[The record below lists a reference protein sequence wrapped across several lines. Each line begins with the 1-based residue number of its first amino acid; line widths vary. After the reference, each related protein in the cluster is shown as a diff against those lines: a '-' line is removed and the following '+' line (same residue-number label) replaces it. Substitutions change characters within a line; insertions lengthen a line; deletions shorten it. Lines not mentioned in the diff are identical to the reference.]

1 MHELSIAHS
10 ILSIAERSFPAGTK
24 GYITGVNIQ
33 VGELSSIDT
42 EALLFAFSAIRS
54 GTVLERAELHIE
66 TIPGEARCPECG
78 TVFHTDSFGKACPQ
92 CQGYLVN
99 ILQGKELKVL
109 SLSVEEEEPA
119 LHA

>member
-10 ILSIAERSFPAGTK
+10 ILSIAERSFPAEA
-24 GYITGVNIQ
+24 TGFIHAVNIQ

-54 GTVLERAELHIE
+54 GTVLERAVLQIE
-66 TIPGEARCPECG
+66 TIPGEARCSDCG
-78 TVFHTDSFGKACPQ
+78 TVYHLDSFGKACPH

-119 LHA
+119 THA